1 LRRRK
6 DLATIPLDIETAP
19 RVYVEVHPG
28 TRPTETEIT
37 VDDQRIT
44 PAGDPIHAAKVKK
57 LAQLKLA
64 SLSDRF
70 YNDLGVDDDERQE
83 LFGRIRHLERQTL
96 RASEARR
103 KKARRSEAPYDDYSS
118 FALRRRAKIKERTT
132 RGMML
137 NNHHGAVVHLEGELW
152 AVRSLS
158 LGGYY
163 QVDLEAETCHCPD
176 FERRCKPIGNVCAH
190 VYAAAVAAARQKVFE
205 RGD

>member
-1 LRRRK
+1 MWPVLDIVSEHLRRRK

-70 YNDLGVDDDERQE
+70 YNDLDVDDDERQE
-83 LFGRIRHLERQTL
+83 LLTRIRELERGSAYVF
-96 RASEARR
+96 ASPAR
-103 KKARRSEAPYDDYSS
+103 P
-118 FALRRRAKIKERTT
+118 AKREMIRERTT
-132 RGMML
+132 RGLML
-137 NNHHGAVVHLEGELW
+137 GNREGVVVH
-152 AVRSLS
+152 
-158 LGGYY
+158 
-163 QVDLEAETCHCPD
+163 
-176 FERRCKPIGNVCAH
+176 
-190 VYAAAVAAARQKVFE
+190 
-205 RGD
+205 